1 MQYFKKLNTILGW
14 IAFLIATTVYL
25 LTLEPTASYWDC
37 GEFISASAK
46 LEVPHPPG
54 TPFFLLVNR
63 MFAMLA
69 SEPSQVAYMVNLSSG
84 LSSGFTILFLYWTIS
99 LLALKFFNYNK
110 PDFEPTKAQ
119 THSIMFASAVGAL
132 AYAFSD
138 SFWFSAVEAEVYAM
152 SSFLTGFIFWA
163 MLKWD
168 VVKEEKMANRWL
180 LLIAYLIGISIG
192 VHPLNLLTI
201 PALAMIYYFNKSKN
215 VTLKGTIYS
224 ILAGSAIL
232 VFLMWLIPGLPTLAK
247 KIEVFFVNTIGLP
260 FNSGIL
266 FLGLL
271 IIGGII
277 YGIVYSIKKGK
288 VLLNIGML
296 SFTLVLIGYAS
307 YGIILIRSAY
317 NPPMDENNPEDLVT
331 LISYLNREQYG
342 SRPLLFGPI
351 FTSQQ
356 ELYEKMQIEQ
366 RQMSYYQG
374 FTETPIYKKD
384 EKQGKYVIVNYAREP
399 IYGPEVRQMFFPR
412 IHSTSQGHNRL
423 YRSWLNIEEDETIT
437 MYHNLKF
444 FFKFQLGHMYW
455 RYFAWNF
462 IGRESDIKDAGI
474 ALGGSSKN
482 LPEYL
487 AKNKARN
494 NFFAI
499 PLILGIVGI
508 VFNILRNKQ
517 TAGIIGLLFLLT
529 GMALIVYLN
538 SPPIEPRERDYIY
551 VGSFYAFAIWMGFG
565 VLGLIEILEG
575 VLSKNK
581 PTPQDP
587 TAGITYKNPV
597 AWSVAGVLGVACVF
611 LMLQQGWDDH
621 NRSGRYY
628 SVDSAKN
635 LLSSCEPNSILFTG
649 GDNDTFPLWYAQ
661 EVEGFRTDVRV
672 CNTSLLGTDWYISQ
686 MKLPAYDSDP
696 LPISLEEPLYR
707 SGTNDVIS
715 VEPSPILPE
724 KEAKKLMGEGI
735 PLDQYLDLLKQK
747 NQYILD
753 DKGESILPSQ
763 KLLLSIEKDIDFI
776 KKSGFLPAQAD
787 TLLKYPMYWQLPAKS
802 IDKDELIMLD
812 IIVNNHWK
820 RPIYFATQLG
830 ADDYLGLKDY
840 MQIEG
845 LAYRL
850 LPVPVGISTPKNKE
864 LYVNTDLSYDL
875 FMKEKKQ
882 TFKGKEITRKMTWR
896 GLDNPKV
903 YHNEDY
909 LGFIA
914 QARENIVEIAEAL
927 IAEGKKDK
935 AKELMLHSL
944 KVIPIESIPYDVY
957 VAQLVPLLFEAGE
970 EKKATELYQKIGK
983 EADLTL
989 AYLNDNYNG
998 KDAYRIQHNIY
1009 ALSVFAQTLEER
1021 KSPDA
1026 AKYKE
1031 LAMKYRQI
1039 YKDAFK

>member
-14 IAFLIATTVYL
+14 GAFLIATIVYL

-69 SEPSQVAYMVNLSSG
+69 SEPSQVAYMVNVSSA

-99 LLALKFFNYNK
+99 LLALKFFNFNK
-110 PDFEPTKAQ
+110 KDFEPTTAQ
-119 THSIMFASAVGAL
+119 THSIMFASAIGAL

-168 VVKEEKMANRWL
+168 IVKDEKIANRWL

-201 PALAMIYYFNKSKN
+201 PALAMIYYFNKYN
-215 VTLKGTIYS
+215 NITLKGTIYA
-224 ILAGSAIL
+224 ILAGSGIL
-232 VFLMWLIPGLPTLAK
+232 LFLMWLIPGLPTLAK
-247 KIEVFFVNTIGLP
+247 NIEVFFVNSIGLP

-266 FLGLL
+266 FLGLM
-271 IIGGII
+271 IVSGII
-277 YGIVYSIKKGK
+277 YGIVYSIKKAK
-288 VLLNIGML
+288 VILNIAML
-296 SFTLVLIGYAS
+296 SLTLVLIGYAS

-342 SRPLLFGPI
+342 SRPLMLGPI
-351 FTSQQ
+351 FTSIQ
-356 ELYEKMQIEQ
+356 ELREKMMAQQ
-366 RQMSYYQG
+366 RQIPYIEEYKKN
-374 FTETPIYKKD
+374 PIYAKDKKT
-384 EKQGKYVIVNYAREP
+384 GKYIEANYSYEP
-399 IYGPEVRQMFFPR
+399 VYSSEVRQMFFPR
-412 IHSTSQGHNRL
+412 IHSTSPGHDRL
-423 YRSWLNIEEDETIT
+423 YRSWLNIDEDEPVT

-462 IGRESDIKDAGI
+462 IGRESDTKDAGI
-474 ALGGSSKN
+474 VFIGSDDG
-482 LPEYL
+482 LPDYL
-487 AKNKARN
+487 SKNKARN
-494 NFFAI
+494 RFFAI

-508 VFNILRNKQ
+508 VFNIMRNKQ

-529 GMALIVYLN
+529 GIALIVYLN
-538 SPPIEPRERDYIY
+538 SPPVEPRERDYIY
-551 VGSFYAFAIWMGFG
+551 VGSFYAFAIWIAFG
-565 VLGLIEILEG
+565 VLGLIEIIEG
-575 VLSKNK
+575 AVSKREPN
-581 PTPQDP
+581 PEDP
-587 TAGITYKNPV
+587 TAGISYKNPA
-597 AWSVAGVLGVACVF
+597 AWAISGVLGVACVF
-611 LMLQQGWDDH
+611 LLLQQGWDDH
-621 NRSGRYY
+621 DRSGRYY

-635 LLSSCEPNSILFTG
+635 LLSSCEPNAILFTG

-686 MKLPAYDSDP
+686 MKLAAYESDP
-696 LPISLEEPLYR
+696 LPISLPEALYR
-707 SGTNDVIS
+707 SGTNDVLT
-715 VEPSPILPE
+715 VEQSPRLPDAE
-724 KEAKKLMGEGI
+724 GKRLMNEGVE
-735 PLDQYLDLLKQK
+735 LDKFLELLKQGNK
-747 NQYILD
+747 YVQDEN
-753 DKGESILPSQ
+753 GETILPSQ
-763 KLLLSIEKDIDFI
+763 KLLLSIEKDIDYI
-776 KKSGFLPAQAD
+776 KKSGFLPTQAD
-787 TLLKYPMYWQLPAKS
+787 TLLKYPMYWQLPNKRV
-802 IDKDELIMLD
+802 DKDELIMLD
-812 IIVNNHWK
+812 IIANNHWK

-845 LAYRL
+845 LVYRL
-850 LPVPVGISTPKNKE
+850 LPVPVGINTPKNQE
-864 LYVNTDLSYDL
+864 MYVNADLSYDL
-875 FMKEKKQ
+875 IMKEQKLS
-882 TFKGKEITRKMTWR
+882 FKGKEITKKMAWR
-896 GLDNPKV
+896 GLNNPKV
-903 YHNEDY
+903 YHTEDY
-909 LGFIA
+909 QGFIA
-914 QARENIVEIAEAL
+914 QAREHIVEIAKAL

-957 VAQLVPLLFEAGE
+957 VAQLVPLLFEVGE
-970 EKKATELYQKIGK
+970 EKTATDLYQKIGK
-983 EADLTL
+983 QADITL
-989 AYLNDNYNG
+989 SYLEENSSGRDY
-998 KDAYRIQHNIY
+998 YRVQHNIY
-1009 ALSVFAQTLEER
+1009 ALGVFAQALEDR
-1021 KSPDA
+1021 KSSEAP
-1026 AKYKE
+1026 KYRQ
-1031 LAMKYRQI
+1031 MYSKYRQI
-1039 YKDAFK
+1039 YKDRFQ